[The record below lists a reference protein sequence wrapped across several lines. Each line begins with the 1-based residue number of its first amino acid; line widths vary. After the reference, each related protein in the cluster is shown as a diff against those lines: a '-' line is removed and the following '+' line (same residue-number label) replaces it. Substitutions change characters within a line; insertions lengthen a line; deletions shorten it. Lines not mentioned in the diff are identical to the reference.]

1 MKDLICHQVLG
12 IFKADSIFS
21 QFMAQIQI
29 YDTTLRDGSQREG
42 VTLSVEDKLKIALQ
56 LDKLGVP
63 WIEGGWPGAN
73 PKDGEFFR
81 RLQAEPLTQAEIVA
95 FCSTRRPGG
104 LAAEDKMLAAIIA
117 AGTKWVTIFGKS
129 WDLHVTEGLK
139 TNLGENLEM
148 IRDSIE
154 YLISQGRRVI
164 YDAEHWFDGYK
175 ANPEYA
181 LQTLKTAIASG
192 AEWLVFCDTNGGT
205 LPQDITAIVSEVIS
219 TVDPTRQLQFGIHS
233 HNDCE
238 LAVANAIAA
247 VTAGATMVQ
256 GTING
261 YGERCGNANLCAVI
275 PNLQLKLNYTCLS
288 ESNLTRL
295 TQVSRFVAEVV
306 NIAPNDYAAFVGKC
320 AFSHKGGIHVSAVER
335 NPRTYEHISPMQV
348 GNMRRISI
356 SEQSGLSNVLIK
368 ATEMGIAL
376 TKEDPRTRQILA
388 KLKEL
393 EHQGYQF
400 EAAEASFELLMREIL
415 GQRSEIFRIQGFQV
429 HCSIATQQHSLATI
443 KITVDG
449 QNILEAAEGNGPVSA
464 LDAALRKALSQFYP
478 ELTKCYLT
486 DYKVRIID
494 GGEGTSA
501 VTRVLVESSNGEHRW
516 TTIGVSDNILEASYQ
531 AVAEGIEYGLLVRSP
546 QTCSLVSNSI

>member
-1 MKDLICHQVLG
+1 MP
-12 IFKADSIFS
+12 
-21 QFMAQIQI
+21 QIQI
-29 YDTTLRDGSQREG
+29 YDTTLRDGAQREG
-42 VTLSVEDKLKIALQ
+42 LALSVEDKLKIARQ
-56 LDKLGVP
+56 LDLFGIP

-81 RLQAEPLTQAEIVA
+81 RLLAEPLQQAQVVA

-104 LAAEDKMLAAIIA
+104 MAATDPMLAAIVA
-117 AGTKWVTIFGKS
+117 AQTQWVTIFGKS

-154 YLISQGRRVI
+154 YLVSQGRKVI

-175 ANPEYA
+175 AHPEYA
-181 LQTLKTAIASG
+181 LQTIQTAIAAG
-192 AEWLVFCDTNGGT
+192 AQWLVFCDTNGGT
-205 LPQDITAIVSEVIS
+205 LPSEIGAIVSEVIN
-219 TVDPTRQLQFGIHS
+219 TVDPDRVLKFGIHS
-233 HNDCE
+233 HNDAE

-261 YGERCGNANLCAVI
+261 YGERCGNANLCSII
-275 PNLQLKLNYTCLS
+275 PTLQLKLGYSCLPDAA
-288 ESNLTRL
+288 LTKT
-295 TQVSRFVAEVV
+295 TQVSRFVSEVV
-306 NIAPNDYAAFVGKC
+306 NIAPNDYAAFVGRC

-348 GNMRRISI
+348 GNQRRVSI

-368 ATEMGIAL
+368 AKEMGITL
-376 TKEDPRTRQILA
+376 TKEDPRTRQILT
-388 KLKEL
+388 KLKQL

-400 EAAEASFELLMREIL
+400 EGAEASFELMMREIL
-415 GQRSEIFRIQGFQV
+415 GQTSTIFTIKGFQV
-429 HCSIATQQHSLATI
+429 HCDIAVEHHSLATI
-443 KITVDG
+443 KIEVDG
-449 QNILEAAEGNGPVSA
+449 QDILVAAEGNGPVAA

-478 ELTKCYLT
+478 ELNKCYLT

-501 VTRVLVESSNGEHRW
+501 ATRVLVESSNGRDRW
-516 TTIGVSDNILEASYQ
+516 TTIGVSENILEASYQ
-531 AVAEGIEYGLLVRSP
+531 AVAQGIEYGLLMRSP
-546 QTCSLVSNSI
+546 QTCNIGDELISSDNIYS